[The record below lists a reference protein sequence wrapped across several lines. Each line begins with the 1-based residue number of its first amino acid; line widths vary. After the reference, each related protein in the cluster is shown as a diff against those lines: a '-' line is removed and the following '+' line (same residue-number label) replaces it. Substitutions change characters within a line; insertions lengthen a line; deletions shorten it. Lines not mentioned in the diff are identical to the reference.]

1 MTKKELKANAL
12 LLLTAAIWGFS
23 FVAQRVGSEH
33 LGAFTFNGI
42 RFAIGSLSLVPL
54 IIFLDRKKV
63 KTLSDNE
70 HLDESNIKVRNNT
83 VKAGII
89 AGCVLFIAA
98 ALQQIGMADTTAGK
112 GGFITG
118 IYMVIVPV
126 LGLFLKQKTGKNTW
140 IGIAMAIVGLY
151 LLTINEGLSI
161 GKGDLLVLMSSFM
174 WATHILIIDN
184 FTKKID
190 ALKLSCIQFATCS
203 ILSLVIAFLFETI
216 TMAGLQ
222 GALVAIL
229 YGGLLSVGVAY
240 TLQVVAQKD
249 AKPSHAAILLSM
261 ESVFGAI
268 GGALFLGEKLNGR
281 GLIGCVL
288 IFIAIIISQ
297 IKPSESKVKSS
308 NESAMER

>member
-1 MTKKELKANAL
+1 MTKKELKANVL

-42 RFAIGSLSLVPL
+42 RFAIGSISLLPL
-54 IIFLDRKKV
+54 ILFLSRKKAKNVQEDVNTIEADRKE
-63 KTLSDNE
+63 TF
-70 HLDESNIKVRNNT
+70 
-83 VKAGII
+83 KAGLI
-89 AGCVLFIAA
+89 AGIVLFIAA
-98 ALQQIGMADTTAGK
+98 ALQQIGMASTTAGK

-126 LGLFLKQKTGKNTW
+126 LGLFLKQKTNKNTW
-140 IGIAMAIVGLY
+140 IGIVLAIIGLY
-151 LLTINEGLSI
+151 LLTITDGLSI
-161 GKGDLLVLMSSFM
+161 GKGDLLVLMSSFL

-190 ALKLSCIQFATCS
+190 PLKLSSIQFATCS
-203 ILSLVIAFLFETI
+203 ILSLVVALGFETI
-216 TMAGLQ
+216 TAAGIK
-222 GALVAIL
+222 GALMAIL

-249 AKPSHAAILLSM
+249 AKPTHAAILLSM
-261 ESVFGAI
+261 ESVFGVI
-268 GGALFLGEKLNGR
+268 GGALFLEESLNGR

-288 IFIAIIISQ
+288 IFVAIIISQ
-297 IKPSESKVKSS
+297 IKPADELKSV
-308 NESAMER
+308 NEETVTIK

>member
-1 MTKKELKANAL
+1 MTKKELKANGL
-12 LLLTAAIWGFS
+12 LLLTAAIWGVS

-42 RFAIGSLSLVPL
+42 RFALGSLSLVPL
-54 IIFLDRKKV
+54 ILFSDRKKG
-63 KTLSDNE
+63 KKQGEIIEGENDFNKK
-70 HLDESNIKVRNNT
+70 NYT
-83 VKAGII
+83 VKAGLI

-98 ALQQIGMADTTAGK
+98 SLQQIGMTYTTAGK

-118 IYMVIVPV
+118 IYMVIVPL

-140 IGIAMAIVGLY
+140 IGIALAIVGLY
-151 LLTINEGLSI
+151 LLTITEDFSI

-174 WATHILIIDN
+174 WAIHILIIDN

-190 ALKLSCIQFATCS
+190 ALKLSSIQFATCA
-203 ILSLVIAFLFETI
+203 ILSLAIAFIFETI
-216 TMAGLQ
+216 TIEGIQ

-268 GGALFLGEKLNGR
+268 GGALLLDEKLNGR
-281 GLIGCVL
+281 GLIGCAL

-297 IKPSESKVKSS
+297 IKPSEVKIS
-308 NESAMER
+308 NPKETIIE

>member
-1 MTKKELKANAL
+1 MTKKELKANVL

-42 RFAIGSLSLVPL
+42 RFAIGSISLLPL
-54 IIFLDRKKV
+54 ILFLSRKKAKNVQEDVNTIEADRKE
-63 KTLSDNE
+63 TF
-70 HLDESNIKVRNNT
+70 
-83 VKAGII
+83 KAGLI
-89 AGCVLFIAA
+89 AGIVLFIAA
-98 ALQQIGMADTTAGK
+98 ALQQIGMASTTAGK

-126 LGLFLKQKTGKNTW
+126 LGLFLKQKTNKNTW
-140 IGIAMAIVGLY
+140 IGIVLAIIGLY
-151 LLTINEGLSI
+151 LLTITDGLSI
-161 GKGDLLVLMSSFM
+161 GKGDLLVLMSSFL

-190 ALKLSCIQFATCS
+190 PLKLSSIQFATCS
-203 ILSLVIAFLFETI
+203 ILSLVVAFGFETI
-216 TMAGLQ
+216 TAVGIK
-222 GALVAIL
+222 GALMAIL

-249 AKPSHAAILLSM
+249 AKPTHAAILLSM
-261 ESVFGAI
+261 ESVFGVI
-268 GGALFLGEKLNGR
+268 GGALFLEESLNGR

-288 IFIAIIISQ
+288 IFVAIIISQ
-297 IKPSESKVKSS
+297 IKPADELKSV
-308 NESAMER
+308 NEETVTIK